1 MEKEKN
7 IEKSIKSLYILK
19 DIFSFLPEIQKLKII
34 IYNKNLQKTFGI
46 NFNDY
51 KRIRGI
57 YKEGKRNGKGKEYY
71 ISTDIMLFE
80 GKYLNG
86 KRNGKGKEYYDD
98 GNLKFEG
105 E

>member
-1 MEKEKN
+1 MNEYEKIRSEKT

-71 ISTDIMLFE
+71 ISNNNIMI
-80 GKYLNG
+80 
-86 KRNGKGKEYYDD
+86 
-98 GNLKFEG
+98 FEG
-105 E
+105 ELKKKWKRKRI